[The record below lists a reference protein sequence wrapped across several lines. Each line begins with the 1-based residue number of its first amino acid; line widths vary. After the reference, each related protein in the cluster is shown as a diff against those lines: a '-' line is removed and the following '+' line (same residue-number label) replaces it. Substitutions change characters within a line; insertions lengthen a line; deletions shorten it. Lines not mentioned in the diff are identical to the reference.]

1 MDSLIPA
8 ESSRYNAGDVL
19 LEQAVRGGTRLLR
32 CESRHCSG
40 SEVAAR
46 ALALQR
52 QLQTLGLREGDR
64 VLLVLRDTPAFYA
77 GFLGAMRGGMIPI
90 PVSTLSPPKD
100 LAFIAAD
107 AEVAAVLL
115 DGVLPDAT
123 RDPCLYPTRTSIL
136 LVDGWEIEGA
146 DPSAAGEPPAATTR
160 ATDPAFWLY
169 TSGTTGEPK
178 GVIHRHIDLPVTAQ
192 AIGCGVLGMGPEDR
206 VLSAPKLFFAYGLGN
221 SLTFPLFLGA
231 EVVLQPERPTPEV
244 MFELLRTE
252 APTLFFGVPTLYAAM
267 LAHPELPASLGSVR
281 LCMSAGEALAAP
293 LYERWRDRFGVE
305 IIDTLGTTEM
315 LHGFLANRPGQARPG
330 SSGKPVP
337 GYELRIVDGAGADV
351 AKSEIGTLLVR
362 GESGARMYH
371 KRPEQTARTMLAD
384 GWLRT
389 GDSYRRDDEGFYYHM
404 GRSDDLMKV
413 SGQYVSPVEVEA
425 TLIAHPGV
433 VEAAVVAQADE
444 YGLLKPKA
452 HVVLKSDARP
462 SEDLAAELQEFV
474 KDRIAPHKY
483 PRWIEFTDALP
494 KTATGKIQRYLLR
507 RERA

>member
-8 ESSRYNAGDVL
+8 ENSRYNAGDVL
-19 LEQAVRGGTRLLR
+19 LEQAVRGGAHLLR

-40 SEVAAR
+40 SEVVAR

-90 PVSTLSPPKD
+90 PVSTLLPPKD

-107 AEVAAVLL
+107 AEVGAVLL
-115 DGVLPDAT
+115 DGALPDAT
-123 RDPCLYPTRTSIL
+123 RDPCLYPARTSIL
-136 LVDGWEIEGA
+136 LVDSWEIEGA
-146 DPSAAGEPPAATTR
+146 APGAAGEPPAAATR
-160 ATDPAFWLY
+160 ATDAAFWLY

-192 AIGCGVLGMGPEDR
+192 AVGCGVLGMSPEDR

-231 EVVLQPERPTPEV
+231 EVVLHPERTTHEV

-371 KRPEQTARTMLAD
+371 KRPEQTASTMLAD

-507 RERA
+507 KERA